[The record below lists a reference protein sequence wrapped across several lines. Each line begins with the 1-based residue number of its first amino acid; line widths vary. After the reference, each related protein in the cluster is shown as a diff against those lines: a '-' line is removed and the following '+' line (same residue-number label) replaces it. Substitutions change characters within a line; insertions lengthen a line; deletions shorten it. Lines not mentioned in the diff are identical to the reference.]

1 MMKGSSNKQSYS
13 NSRKKLNKIILFI
26 RDKDIMI
33 CMFLI
38 TSFLLIFG
46 LHFIEQQLEC
56 LIIPMMIVVL
66 LFSYTLFLSK
76 KDSSYKS

>member
-13 NSRKKLNKIILFI
+13 NLSKKSNKIILFI

-38 TSFLLIFG
+38 TSFLLVFG
-46 LHFIEQQLEC
+46 LHFIEQRLEY

-76 KDSSYKS
+76 KDTPYKS